1 MKTDYDILIV
11 EDEPVVVESAQKIL
25 STEDYRI
32 DAAED
37 AETALQKLQQNTYKI
52 VLSDLMLP
60 NINGFELLKKVKKD
74 FPGMQTIMIT
84 GYATLENAVK
94 SFKLGAF
101 DFIPKPFDFE
111 ELLGVVSRAMNF
123 TELFA
128 DKKIRDYSS
137 IPTGGNGK
145 TKYYFLGENAWAK
158 FDQDGTMVI
167 GVSDIYPRLIG
178 DIQRIEFP
186 PVNVDL
192 QQGNVCL
199 RITSAKDLVHL
210 VWSPVSGRVIQHNQ
224 QVEHN
229 HSLLSSDPIHRGW
242 LVRVIPENI
251 ESELENLSVR
261 VN

>member
-11 EDEPVVVESAQKIL
+11 EDETVVVESARKIL
-25 STEDYRI
+25 STQNFKI
-32 DAAED
+32 DEAGD
-37 AETALQKLQQNTYKI
+37 AETALQKLREKKYRL

-60 NINGFELLKKVKKD
+60 KISGFELIRTIKSEW
-74 FPGMQTIMIT
+74 PAIQAIMIT

-94 SFKLGAF
+94 SFKVGAF

-123 TELFA
+123 
-128 DKKIRDYSS
+128 KKMPEIKKAETS
-137 IPTGGNGK
+137 PATGNGK
-145 TKYYFLGENAWAK
+145 TKYYFLGENSWAK
-158 FDQDGTMVI
+158 FDRDGTMVV
-167 GVSDIYPRLIG
+167 GVSDIYPKLVGEIRS
-178 DIQRIEFP
+178 IEFP

-199 RITSAKDLVHL
+199 RITSADELVHL

-224 QVEHN
+224 AVEHN
-229 HSLLSSDPIHRGW
+229 HELLYSDPFERGW
-242 LVRVIPENI
+242 LVRVIPDNI

-261 VN
+261 VA